1 MKFQEIEKN
10 KINGLNDLNQDL
22 NVMLVIELA
31 Y

>member
-10 KINGLNDLNQDL
+10 KINGLNDSNQDL